1 MPLSYLVIIKKMA
14 MRNSN
19 HNNNGTLPTPIYA
32 HVVGWGMAVPEN
44 VMTNKDISAF
54 VDTNDEWI
62 VARTGIKE
70 RRIANEKE
78 STATLAY
85 KASQR
90 ALEVADILPI
100 DLDLIIVATSTAE
113 NVFPSTA
120 SIVQDWLNA
129 GHAGAFDLSAA
140 CSGFVYALNMAAD
153 SIRAGSIQRALVIGA
168 ETMSRV
174 MDWQDRSTC
183 ILFGDG
189 AGAVVLQASDVK
201 GGVLSSVLRSD
212 GAGCDLLAIPS
223 VGSIDADESR
233 ASANGHKLYKMY
245 MVGGEVFK
253 FATRVVNDSIE
264 QASDLAGIE
273 IADIDL
279 VIPHQANFRIL
290 QSAARKLKIDISKFM
305 SNVDRYG
312 NTSAASI
319 PIALCEAIE
328 QNRIHDK
335 DLIALVGFGGGL
347 TWASM
352 IIEWGIPKPSEQH
365 GTLLNRQRRNLL
377 YYMAKWRARTRNW
390 RRRYHRTLQY
400 LRPKRGRVPRLL
412 RKADEEKR
420 L

>member
-1 MPLSYLVIIKKMA
+1 MA
-14 MRNSN
+14 MRNPKTEPEYPIAS
-19 HNNNGTLPTPIYA
+19 PTYA

-44 VMTNKDISAF
+44 VMTNDDISAF
-54 VDTNDEWI
+54 VETNDEWI

-70 RRIANEKE
+70 RRIASEDE

-85 KASQR
+85 KAAQR
-90 ALEVADILPI
+90 ALEIADILPI
-100 DLDLIIVATSTAE
+100 DLDLIVVATSTPE
-113 NVFPSTA
+113 NIFPSTA
-120 SIVQDWLNA
+120 SLVQDWLNA
-129 GHAGAFDLSAA
+129 SHAGAFDLSAA

-153 SIRAGSIQRALVIGA
+153 SIRAGSITTALVIGS
-168 ETMSRV
+168 ETMSRIL
-174 MDWQDRSTC
+174 DWQDRSTC

-189 AGAVVLQASDVK
+189 AGAVVLQASKVE

-233 ASANGHKLYKMY
+233 AGSNGHQLFKMY
-245 MVGGEVFK
+245 MVGSEVFK
-253 FATRVVNDSIE
+253 FATRVVNDSID
-264 QASDLAGIE
+264 QATKLAGLDVS
-273 IADIDL
+273 DIDL
-279 VIPHQANFRIL
+279 VIPHQANYRIL
-290 QSAARKLKIDISKFM
+290 QSAARKLKIDINKFM

-328 QNRIHDK
+328 QKRIHDK
-335 DLIALVGFGGGL
+335 DHIALVGFGGGL

-352 IIEWGIPKPSEQH
+352 IIQWGIPEPSQQQSS
-365 GTLLNRQRRNLL
+365 LINRQRRNIL
-377 YYMAKWRARTRNW
+377 YYTAKWRSRSRRW
-390 RRRYHRTLQY
+390 RRRVNKTMEY

-412 RKADEEKR
+412 RKVDEDDR

>member
-1 MPLSYLVIIKKMA
+1 MA
-14 MRNSN
+14 MLNSN
-19 HNNNGTLPTPIYA
+19 NKLADAIPTRTYA

-44 VMTNKDISAF
+44 VMTNDDISAF
-54 VDTNDEWI
+54 VETSDEWI

-85 KASQR
+85 KAAQR
-90 ALEVADILPI
+90 ALEIADILPI
-100 DLDLIIVATSTAE
+100 DLDLIIVATSTPE
-113 NVFPSTA
+113 NIFPSTA
-120 SIVQDWLNA
+120 SLVQDWLNA

-153 SIRAGSIQRALVIGA
+153 SIRAGSIKRALVIGS

-174 MDWQDRSTC
+174 LDWQDRSTC

-189 AGAVVLQASDVK
+189 AGAVVLEASEIQ

-223 VGSIDADESR
+223 VGSLDADESR
-233 ASANGHKLYKMY
+233 AGANGHKHFKMY
-245 MVGGEVFK
+245 MVGSEVFK

-264 QASDLAGIE
+264 QAAKMAGIE
-273 IADIDL
+273 VEDIDL

-290 QSAARKLKIDISKFM
+290 QSAARKLKIDIEKFM

-328 QNRIHDK
+328 QKRIHDK
-335 DLIALVGFGGGL
+335 DHIALVGFGGGL

-352 IIEWGIPKPSEQH
+352 IIEWGIPKPSEQQ
-365 GTLLNRQRRNLL
+365 GTLLNRQRRNVL
-377 YYMAKWRARTRNW
+377 YYMSRWRSRTRRW
-390 RRRYHRTLQY
+390 RRNLNRTLQS
-400 LRPKRGRVPRLL
+400 LRPQRGRMSRLI
-412 RKADEEKR
+412 RRVDEEER
-420 L
+420 F

>member
-1 MPLSYLVIIKKMA
+1 ML
-14 MRNSN
+14 NSN
-19 HNNNGTLPTPIYA
+19 HAQNGAIPPRIYA
-32 HVVGWGMAVPEN
+32 HIVGWGMAVPEN
-44 VMTNKDISAF
+44 VMTNDDISAF
-54 VDTNDEWI
+54 VETTDEWI
-62 VARTGIKE
+62 ISRTGIKE

-85 KASQR
+85 KAAQR
-90 ALEVADILPI
+90 ALEIADILPV
-100 DLDLIIVATSTAE
+100 DLDLIIVATSTPE
-113 NVFPSTA
+113 NIFPSTA
-120 SIVQDWLNA
+120 SLVQDWLNA

-140 CSGFVYALNMAAD
+140 CSGFVYALNMASD
-153 SIRAGSIQRALVIGA
+153 SIRAGSIKHALVIGA

-189 AGAVVLQASDVK
+189 AGAVVLQASEIQ

-212 GAGCDLLAIPS
+212 GAGCDLLAIPT

-233 ASANGHKLYKMY
+233 AGANGHKLFKMY

-264 QASDLAGIE
+264 QAAKMAGISVAE
-273 IADIDL
+273 IDL

-290 QSAARKLKIDISKFM
+290 QSAARKLKIDIDKFM

-335 DLIALVGFGGGL
+335 DHIALVGFGGGL

-352 IIEWGIPKPSEQH
+352 IIQWGIPKPSEQQ
-365 GTLLNRQRRNLL
+365 GSRLNRQRRNAL
-377 YYMAKWRARTRNW
+377 YYMARWRSRSRQW
-390 RRRYHRTLQY
+390 RRRINRTLEY
-400 LRPKRGRVPRLL
+400 LRPQRGRVPRLI
-412 RKADEEKR
+412 RKVDEEER